1 MALIPLESNPEVMSK
16 FIHLL
21 GVPDKWSI
29 VDVYSLEPDALAWV
43 PRPVLALILLF
54 PYNDKFNEFA
64 QGEAEQIKEKGQTV
78 VDELIFMKQYVSNAC
93 GTIALIHSVAN
104 NAERLELKEGVF
116 KALLEEAKSLTP
128 EQRGELLLKDNSESE
143 AYKLIATHQELA
155 MEGQTEANPHEKVN
169 YHFVALV
176 ERGGFL
182 YELDGRKEFPI
193 NHGPTTE
200 DSFLL
205 DGAKVCREFIE
216 KDSENVNFTVMALVQ
231 SD

>member
-1 MALIPLESNPEVMSK
+1 ML
-16 FIHLL
+16 
-21 GVPDKWSI
+21 
-29 VDVYSLEPDALAWV
+29 Y
-43 PRPVLALILLF
+43 
-54 PYNDKFNEFA
+54 
-64 QGEAEQIKEKGQTV
+64 
-78 VDELIFMKQYVSNAC
+78 
-93 GTIALIHSVAN
+93 
-104 NAERLELKEGVF
+104 RLELKEGVF

-205 DGAKVCREFIE
+205 VSCITQYKLRCMMMVFFRMGQKCAG
-216 KDSENVNFTVMALVQ
+216 NL
-231 SD
+231 